1 MDEEFWQETGKRL
14 ELVCLVANLSLQPP
28 QRSAEFERTWCAIP
42 ETAIMH
48 ALQSD
53 WKYGPHRFL
62 QRFSG
67 WLREWLQSS
76 KSLTCLIE

>member
-48 ALQSD
+48 AFTIRVEIRSPPL
-53 WKYGPHRFL
+53 
-62 QRFSG
+62 
-67 WLREWLQSS
+67 
-76 KSLTCLIE
+76 LTEVFRLVEGMAAE